1 MKEEEKMSFV
11 TDVTNNSKQFR
22 HASITGL
29 YECVISEE
37 AWLLRIV
44 TNQSE
49 ISV

>member
-1 MKEEEKMSFV
+1 MSFA
-11 TDVTNNSKQFR
+11 TDVTNNSKPLR

-29 YECVISEE
+29 YECVIPEE
-37 AWLLRIV
+37 AWLWCVV